1 MTTLG
6 VREMR
11 GYSTGTG
18 VWTAGLGAPGVL
30 GTAEERETLD
40 CVLEGGC
47 EEGAEGLVA
56 AVAVLGIAVAG
67 EIAE

>member
-6 VREMR
+6 VWEMR
-11 GYSTGTG
+11 GYPTGTG
-18 VWTAGLGAPGVL
+18 VCAAGLGAAGVL
-30 GTAEERETLD
+30 GTAEEREALD

-47 EEGAEGLVA
+47 EEGRGLVA